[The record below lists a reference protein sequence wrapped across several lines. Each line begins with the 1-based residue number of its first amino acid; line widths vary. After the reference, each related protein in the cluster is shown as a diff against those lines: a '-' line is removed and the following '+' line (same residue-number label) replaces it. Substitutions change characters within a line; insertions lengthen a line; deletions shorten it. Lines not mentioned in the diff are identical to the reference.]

1 MTITSVDTV
10 ARLISYIRSMVAS
23 ATTIDLVSHKIEVFG
38 RVIITKLYTFRRK
51 VILQTYRRI
60 LRLETFRRIFK
71 LWMDRGDDN
80 N

>member
-1 MTITSVDTV
+1 MRSIT
-10 ARLISYIRSMVAS
+10 AS
-23 ATTIDLVSHKIEVFG
+23 ATTIDTIIRKIDVIG

-60 LRLETFRRIFK
+60 LRLETYRRLFK